1 MNNQFSLGVLWQR
14 GDDFIVYPTSTMTSW
29 YVIASKR
36 YRQSPSHWAS
46 LLEKEGGP
54 TKRRDPPPQA
64 ITSET
69 VCLSRLIVML
79 HVTEFLTSS
88 TVQVSLTCSQR
99 GTQALQSSF
108 PTPPPPP
115 PVEGGSLHLSSLGR
129 SHLGIFDRR
138 RRLFSV
144 CYFFIFSRGDLR
156 LKLEKTL
163 WCPFL
168 KK

>member
-115 PVEGGSLHLSSLGR
+115 PQSKEDHCTYLPWDGPTWESSIGDGDY
-129 SHLGIFDRR
+129 SQ
-138 RRLFSV
+138 SV
-144 CYFFIFSRGDLR
+144 IFSYFHVEICVLN
-156 LKLEKTL
+156 
-163 WCPFL
+163 
-168 KK
+168 